1 MDLTIE
7 SGFTRIKERTE
18 GDLRIITLSTSVL
31 HAWQMLEKEKALY
44 RLNGAKQ
51 YSITLVNKEVEHKG
65 SNIFLLMFRRC
76 ARTKK
81 EMLWV
86 QTLETKPCS
95 YLNIPLKFAT

>member
-1 MDLTIE
+1 MDLIIE
-7 SGFTRIKERTE
+7 SGFTRITEHTE

-44 RLNGAKQ
+44 RLNGVKQ
-51 YSITLVNKEVEHKG
+51 YSITLVNKEIEYKD
-65 SNIFLLMFRRC
+65 SNIFLLMFKRC

-86 QTLETKPCS
+86 QTLDAKPCS